1 MQSQPQRTDVAEE
14 ALRNLGLEL
23 DEIVSNDTYDMPIGR
38 EPRPRWFIPLLLL
51 LATLISMTWA
61 GIAAWSPMGLLENAF
76 YSGSLF
82 EVRRHVLANWLPG
95 LLFSVSLTI
104 ILGAHELGHYFAT
117 RIYRIQSS
125 LPIFIP
131 FPISPTGTCGAVI
144 LMDGLRADRRQ
155 IFDIGLAGP
164 LAGLVF
170 AIPIAVIGLMVGQPP
185 QTRGNSLQFGQP
197 IAIRALAEVLPMR
210 IATRSREDASNGSV
224 ANQGIIQ
231 SNSISNEA
239 MNPML
244 MAAWVG
250 FLVTG
255 LNMVPI
261 SQLDGGHV
269 IFGLMGRRSRT
280 VSWLAYL
287 GCIGYVTYTSV
298 RYGQPEYILMLLL
311 IPLMGIAHPPSRDD
325 DVELGLPRQ
334 IIGVLSLAIPFL
346 CIPMRPIIIS

>member
-1 MQSQPQRTDVAEE
+1 
-14 ALRNLGLEL
+14 
-23 DEIVSNDTYDMPIGR
+23 
-38 EPRPRWFIPLLLL
+38 
-51 LATLISMTWA
+51 
-61 GIAAWSPMGLLENAF
+61 
-76 YSGSLF
+76 
-82 EVRRHVLANWLPG
+82 
-95 LLFSVSLTI
+95 
-104 ILGAHELGHYFAT
+104 
-117 RIYRIQSS
+117 
-125 LPIFIP
+125 
-131 FPISPTGTCGAVI
+131 
-144 LMDGLRADRRQ
+144 MDGLRADRRQ

-170 AIPIAVIGLMVGQPP
+170 AIPIAVIGLMIGQPP
-185 QTRGNSLQFGQP
+185 QTRGNSIQFGQP

-210 IATRSREDASNGSV
+210 TPTNNRQNGSNGVS

-231 SNSISNEA
+231 SNSVSNEA

-269 IFGLMGRRSRT
+269 IFGLMGRRSTT
-280 VSWLAYL
+280 VSWIAYL
-287 GCIGYVTYTSV
+287 GCIGYVTYTSI

-325 DVELGLPRQ
+325 NVELGLPRQ
-334 IIGVLSLAIPFL
+334 IIGVMSLAIPFL

>member
-1 MQSQPQRTDVAEE
+1 MQSQPQRADVAEE

-23 DEIVSNDTYDMPIGR
+23 DEIVSDDTFDVAVAP
-38 EPRPRWFIPLLLL
+38 EPRPRWIVPLLLL

-76 YSGSLF
+76 NSGSLF
-82 EVRRHVLANWLPG
+82 EVRRHVLANWMPG

-170 AIPIAVIGLMVGQPP
+170 AIPIAIIGLMVGQPP
-185 QTRGNSLQFGQP
+185 QTRGNSIQFGQP
-197 IAIRALAEVLPMR
+197 IAIRALAEILPMKK
-210 IATRSREDASNGSV
+210 TTSSRQDSSKGTG
-224 ANQGIIQ
+224 ANQSIIQ

-287 GCIGYVTYTSV
+287 GCVGYVTYTSI

-334 IIGVLSLAIPFL
+334 IIGVMSLAIPFL